1 MLRVQNIVDRSQAEN
16 TMKPISRYLDDA
28 IDSGLSKNDSE
39 TARKI
44 GVTRAAVSDWRV
56 GRRAPDDDQAVKL
69 AELLGKDPG
78 ELLAECGA
86 ARAKT
91 PETRR
96 AWERVAA
103 RMAASGIT
111 ACALIMSVGQTPDA
125 QASAGQTID
134 NLSLTVFRSARRYIL
149 RLLSLVIPSKILK
162 QFRHLNIKR
171 PGQPYHRIGRN
182 TPAMGDV
189 TMQCGVRYA

>member
-1 MLRVQNIVDRSQAEN
+1 
-16 TMKPISRYLDDA
+16 MKPTRLYLDEA
-28 IDSGLSKNDSE
+28 IDRGLAKNDSDI
-39 TARKI
+39 AKKI
-44 GVTRAAVSDWRV
+44 GATRTAVCDWRA
-56 GRRAPDDDQAVKL
+56 GNTAPSDDHAVRL

-96 AWERVAA
+96 AWERIAA

-111 ACALIMSVGQTPDA
+111 ACVLIMAIEHSPDA
-125 QASAGQTID
+125 QASAGEPID
-134 NLSLTVFRSARRYIL
+134 NLSLTVFRSVRRYIL
-149 RLLSLVIPSKILK
+149 RLLSLVTPSKILK

>member
-1 MLRVQNIVDRSQAEN
+1 
-16 TMKPISRYLDDA
+16 MKPIYLYLDEA
-28 IDSGLSKNDSE
+28 LTTGVAENDSDIG
-39 TARKI
+39 RKI
-44 GVTRAAVSDWRV
+44 GATRSTVSSWRS
-56 GRRAPDDDQAVKL
+56 GRRAPDDDQAVRL
-69 AELLGKDPG
+69 ADLLGKDPG

-96 AWERVAA
+96 AWERIAA

-111 ACALIMSVGQTPDA
+111 ACVLIMSVGHSPDA
-125 QASAGQTID
+125 QASAGEPID
-134 NLSLTVFRSARRYIL
+134 NLSLTVFRSVRRYIL
-149 RLLSLVIPSKILK
+149 RLLSLVTPSKILN
-162 QFRHLNIKR
+162 QFRHLNVKR
-171 PGQPYHRIGRN
+171 PGQPYHGIGRN